1 MIYTSK
7 LTHRSGVVSS
17 NFLVLNCCKFQ
28 KVDSLALVAKVWL
41 WNTQALIGEHKCFCY
56 KQKLPT
62 ILENKKRKLYE
73 GCKILYEFIHHIR
86 DLHPLNLIYLNF
98 CWHILKTWGCYSWS
112 RIKLISKWRE
122 IIVMV
127 VVCCEVSFSSPI
139 VFGMPLSWLLVLISK
154 AKVYLH

>member
-73 GCKILYEFIHHIR
+73 GCKILYEFVVAFRHLSINTKV
-86 DLHPLNLIYLNF
+86 NLLKKKEKEEEEEDIYGF
-98 CWHILKTWGCYSWS
+98 CSNYHRPKLKTILNKQRVW
-112 RIKLISKWRE
+112 
-122 IIVMV
+122 
-127 VVCCEVSFSSPI
+127 
-139 VFGMPLSWLLVLISK
+139 
-154 AKVYLH
+154 